1 MTTGS
6 KSMAHKT
13 KTNLIIL
20 LWIVLTDSL
29 GWGIAFSVF
38 GALFVDSHT
47 TFLPITVASHY
58 RYLIYEFMLGIYSVF
73 MFICA
78 PLIGG
83 IADRY
88 GRKPALNLS
97 MLGLT
102 LGFLLSVLG
111 CYNRS
116 LSLLIIG
123 RSISGMTAGSLSVAQ
138 AAVVDMSTATTKA
151 FNLSLVMFANC
162 LGFSLGPILGGFF
175 VTHSWGPTGVSTFL
189 VGALMSGLG
198 YLAILFLFTDTYQP
212 SKKSSNSLFE
222 DFRYFKMAM
231 TKLATKRYLWCFI
244 FSMIAYCLM
253 FSTIPVYLFRQFGS
267 NNSFIGLVL
276 SGLVALLSI
285 TMIFGGKYLL
295 SVYDNSKIVRFAQSS
310 QVILYLML
318 ACCLTSLVLNCILL
332 TVVAITVALMYLG
345 LITVISN
352 STEDAWQG
360 RIMGVIAS
368 LFSLAWGVGPF
379 LAGLLSQYAK
389 GAPFVCAAF
398 LVILALFSLKPYR
411 TGRVV
416 NEV

>member
-1 MTTGS
+1 
-6 KSMAHKT
+6 MALKT
-13 KTNLIIL
+13 KLNLVIL

-38 GALFVDSHT
+38 GAIFIDSHSA
-47 TFLPITVASHY
+47 FLFGALTNH
-58 RYLIYEFMLGIYSVF
+58 RYMIYEFMLGIYSVF

-78 PLIGG
+78 PMIGG

-88 GRKPALNLS
+88 GRKPALNIS

-111 CYNRS
+111 CYSRS

-138 AAVVDMSTATTKA
+138 AAVVDMSTPVSKA

-175 VTHSWGPTGVSTFL
+175 VAHSWGPTGVSTFL

-198 YLAILFLFTDTYQP
+198 YLSILFLFNDTYRP
-212 SKKSSNSLFE
+212 TKNNSNDLFE
-222 DFRYFKMAM
+222 DFSYFKMAM
-231 TKLATKRYLWCFI
+231 TKLAIKNYLWCFI
-244 FSMIAYCLM
+244 FSMIAYCLI
-253 FSTIPVYLFRQFGS
+253 FSTIPVFLFRQFGS
-267 NNSFIGLVL
+267 NNTFIGLVL
-276 SGLVALLSI
+276 SFMVALVSM

-295 SVYDNSKIVRFAQSS
+295 SVYDNAKIVRFAQSG
-310 QVILYLML
+310 QIILYSTL
-318 ACCLTSLVLNCILL
+318 ACCLTSLALNCILL
-332 TVVAITVALMYLG
+332 TVIAVTVALMYLG
-345 LITVISN
+345 LITIISN
-352 STEDAWQG
+352 NTEDDWQG
-360 RIMGVIAS
+360 RIMGVVAS

-389 GAPFVCAAF
+389 GAPFICATL
-398 LVILALFSLKPYR
+398 LVILALFSLKPQKS
-411 TGRVV
+411 GRVV
-416 NEV
+416 NEI